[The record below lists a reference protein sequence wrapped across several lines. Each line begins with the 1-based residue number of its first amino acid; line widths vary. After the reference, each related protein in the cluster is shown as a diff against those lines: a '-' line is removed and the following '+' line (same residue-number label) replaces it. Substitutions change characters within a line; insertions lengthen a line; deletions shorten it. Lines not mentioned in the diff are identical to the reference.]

1 MMNYGHDTDV
11 FQIWA
16 DMVAFDEARKP
27 QGAQYYCAYAAR
39 RDCHRY
45 AHGHDE
51 IMARFG
57 AAVCMAERV
66 PPALSDDLCD
76 MAYIA
81 RFADRKEVDSFCA
94 FVCERL

>member
-1 MMNYGHDTDV
+1 MNN
-11 FQIWA
+11 QSIKKS
-16 DMVAFDEARKP
+16 VALLAALLLAFS
-27 QGAQYYCAYAAR
+27 GAVQA
-39 RDCHRY
+39 
-45 AHGHDE
+45 GE
-51 IMARFG
+51 PFRFG
-57 AAVCMAERV
+57 TAVRMAERV